1 MAVKQLKMQAQSE
14 EAMEGEGDEA
24 TPFAE
29 FRKEVAA
36 MRYGTY
42 NTPATTPG
50 FWKYLWI
57 SMCARRDMASPSLT
71 HSRNLS
77 DSLFGGP
84 ADCSGLQHPNILS
97 LHGVCLEPLA
107 MVVDFMPDGPLDDFL
122 ADASRRA

>member
-42 NTPATTPG
+42 NTPATSHHP
-50 FWKYLWI
+50 WI
-57 SMCARRDMASPSLT
+57 LEISVDIHVCAP
-71 HSRNLS
+71 
-77 DSLFGGP
+77 
-84 ADCSGLQHPNILS
+84 
-97 LHGVCLEPLA
+97 
-107 MVVDFMPDGPLDDFL
+107 
-122 ADASRRA
+122 